1 MNNQLFLI
9 IVIIVILLIIHKT
22 SNTMPVSTPTNS
34 VPVQLPQLENVLK
47 NVLSNT
53 MPVVQE
59 PFTQDIRNTI
69 SNDMSKDNLINLL
82 DFMIKKTKG
91 QQRSMIDNLTV
102 SKLNQLKRAISRQSD
117 TKLFELKNGSY
128 IEPVKMIQNHTF
140 MK

>member
-69 SNDMSKDNLINLL
+69 SGNMSKDNLINLL
-82 DFMIKKTKG
+82 DFMIKKTPS
-91 QQRSMIDNLTV
+91 QQRSMINNLTERN
-102 SKLNQLKRAISRQSD
+102 LNQLKNALRMQSN
-117 TKLFELKNGSY
+117 TKLYELKNGSY
-128 IEPVKMIQNHTF
+128 IQSVKMILNHIF